1 MQFSVGDKVVHPQYG
16 PGRIRDIV
24 HQEFVGEAKSYYVI
38 DMPDQ
43 GLIVHVPVLT
53 AGKSGIRPAMTRAAL
68 HQVLNTL
75 RSGPSRLP
83 DDFRERQAQID
94 AEFKTGEVLSLATVV
109 RDLTWHKER
118 AHLTRKDSDLLKQGQ
133 ERLAAE
139 MALVS
144 GEDTAESLKLI
155 GSTMTTALASV

>member
-16 PGRIRDIV
+16 PGQIRDIV
-24 HQEFVGEAKSYYVI
+24 RRQFVGEAKSYYVI

-53 AGKSGIRPAMTRAAL
+53 IEESGIRPAMTRAAFR
-68 HQVLNTL
+68 QVLSTL
-75 RSGPSRLP
+75 RSSPSQLP
-83 DDFRERQAQID
+83 NDFRERQAQID
-94 AEFKTGEVLSLATVV
+94 ADIKTGEVLSLATVV
-109 RDLTWHKER
+109 RDLTWHKAR

-144 GEDTAESLKLI
+144 GEDAAESLKLI
-155 GSTMTTALASV
+155 GSTMTAALASA

>member
-1 MQFSVGDKVVHPQYG
+1 MQFSVGDKVVHPGYG
-16 PGRIRDIV
+16 PGQIRDIV
-24 HQEFVGEAKSYYVI
+24 SREFVGEAKSYYVI
-38 DMPDQ
+38 DVPNQ
-43 GLIVHVPVLT
+43 GLILHVPVLR
-53 AGKSGIRPAMTRAAL
+53 AGESGIRPAMNRAAFR
-68 HQVLNTL
+68 QVLSTL

-94 AEFKTGEVLSLATVV
+94 ADIKTGEVLSLATVV

-144 GEDTAESLKLI
+144 GEDAAESLKLI
-155 GSTMTTALASV
+155 GSTMTIALGSA